1 VVFMAARTETVQFDG
16 LAGKIDCAF
25 DWPDQEPIGWA
36 LVLHPNPAQ
45 GGARD
50 NKVVTTIARACVQ
63 HQLVAVRPN
72 FRGIGLS
79 EGVFDNGHGEML
91 DMAALVE
98 QFRVRF
104 PELAAGQ
111 WVFGGFSFGTSIAL
125 QMYALWQ
132 TQNRP
137 LPDLMIL
144 AGSAAFRFRHYA
156 SAAPADALVIHGER
170 DDVVP
175 LIEVL
180 DWARP
185 LDIPITVIPDAG
197 HFFHGKLL
205 ILRQLLQTRLKTL

>member
-1 VVFMAARTETVQFDG
+1 MAAHTETVQFDG

-25 DWPDQEPIGWA
+25 DWPDEPAVGWA

-45 GGARD
+45 GGTRD
-50 NKVVTTIARACVQ
+50 NKVVTTMARACVQ
-63 HQLVAVRPN
+63 QKLVAVRPN

-79 EGVFDNGHGEML
+79 EGEFDHGQGEML

-98 QFRVRF
+98 QFRVRY

-111 WVFGGFSFGTSIAL
+111 WVLGGFSFGTSIGL
-125 QMYALWQ
+125 QLYAQWQ
-132 TQNRP
+132 TQSRP
-137 LPDLMIL
+137 LPNLVIL
-144 AGSAAFRFRHYA
+144 AGSAALRFRHFA
-156 SAAPADALVIHGER
+156 SAVPADALVIHGEQ

-175 LIEVL
+175 LSEVL

>member
-1 VVFMAARTETVQFDG
+1 MAAHTETVQFDG

-25 DWPDQEPIGWA
+25 DWPDEPAVGWA

-45 GGARD
+45 GGTRD
-50 NKVVTTIARACVQ
+50 NKVVTTMARACVQ
-63 HQLVAVRPN
+63 QKLVAVRPN

-79 EGVFDNGHGEML
+79 EGEFDHGQGEML

-98 QFRVRF
+98 QFRVRY
-104 PELAAGQ
+104 PELSAGQ
-111 WVFGGFSFGTSIAL
+111 WVLGGFSFGTSIGL
-125 QMYALWQ
+125 QLYAQWQ
-132 TQNRP
+132 AQSRP
-137 LPDLMIL
+137 LPDLVIL
-144 AGSAAFRFRHYA
+144 AGSAALRFRHFA
-156 SAAPADALVIHGER
+156 SAVPADALVIHGEQ

-175 LIEVL
+175 LSEVL

>member
-1 VVFMAARTETVQFDG
+1 MAAHTETVQFDG

-25 DWPDQEPIGWA
+25 DWPDEPAVGWA

-45 GGARD
+45 GGTRD
-50 NKVVTTIARACVQ
+50 NKVVTTMARACVQ
-63 HQLVAVRPN
+63 QKLVAVRPN

-79 EGVFDNGHGEML
+79 EGEFDHGQGEML
-91 DMAALVE
+91 DMAALAE
-98 QFRVRF
+98 QFRVRY

-111 WVFGGFSFGTSIAL
+111 WVLGGFSFGTSIGL
-125 QMYALWQ
+125 QLYAQWQ
-132 TQNRP
+132 TQSRP
-137 LPDLMIL
+137 LPNLVIL
-144 AGSAAFRFRHYA
+144 AGSAALRFRHFA
-156 SAAPADALVIHGER
+156 SAVPADALVIHGEQ

-175 LIEVL
+175 LSEVL

>member
-1 VVFMAARTETVQFDG
+1 MAAHTEIVQFDG

-25 DWPDQEPIGWA
+25 DWPEQEPVGWA

-45 GGARD
+45 GGTRD

-63 HQLVAVRPN
+63 HQLVTVRPN

-79 EGVFDNGHGEML
+79 EGVFDHGQGEML

-98 QFRVRF
+98 QFRVRY
-104 PELAAGQ
+104 PELAGGQ
-111 WVFGGFSFGTSIAL
+111 WVFGGVSFGTSIAL

-144 AGSAAFRFRHYA
+144 AGSAALRFRHHA
-156 SAAPADALVIHGER
+156 SAVPSDALVIHGEL

-175 LIEVL
+175 LTEVFE
-180 DWARP
+180 WARP
-185 LDIPITVIPDAG
+185 LDLPITVIPDAG

-205 ILRQLLQTRLKTL
+205 ILRELLQTRLKTL

>member
-1 VVFMAARTETVQFDG
+1 MAAHTETVQFDG

-25 DWPDQEPIGWA
+25 DWPDEPAVGWA

-45 GGARD
+45 GGTRD
-50 NKVVTTIARACVQ
+50 NKVVTTMARACVQ
-63 HQLVAVRPN
+63 QKLVAVRPN

-79 EGVFDNGHGEML
+79 EGEFDHGQGEML

-98 QFRVRF
+98 QFRVRY
-104 PELAAGQ
+104 PELVAGQ
-111 WVFGGFSFGTSIAL
+111 WVLGGFSFGTSIGL
-125 QMYALWQ
+125 QLYAQWQ
-132 TQNRP
+132 AQSRP
-137 LPDLMIL
+137 LPNLVIL
-144 AGSAAFRFRHYA
+144 AGSAALRFRHFA
-156 SAAPADALVIHGER
+156 SAVPADALVIHGEQ

-175 LIEVL
+175 LSEVL